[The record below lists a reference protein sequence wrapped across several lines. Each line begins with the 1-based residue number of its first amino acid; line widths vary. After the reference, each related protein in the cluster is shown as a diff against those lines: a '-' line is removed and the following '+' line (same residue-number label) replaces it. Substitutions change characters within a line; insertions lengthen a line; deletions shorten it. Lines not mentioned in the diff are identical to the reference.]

1 MQRYHRE
8 DYQFNRRNNDY
19 DAADYPNEAAPAWA
33 EATAPRK
40 LLRHRTP
47 SVLILELPDGDG
59 DHWQIATLGET
70 NAVADPGSH
79 IGRLLRPHCAL
90 LALPYISEN

>member
-8 DYQFNRRNNDY
+8 DYQFNRRNNYY

-59 DHWQIATLGET
+59 DHWQIATLSET

-90 LALPYISEN
+90 LALPYLSEN